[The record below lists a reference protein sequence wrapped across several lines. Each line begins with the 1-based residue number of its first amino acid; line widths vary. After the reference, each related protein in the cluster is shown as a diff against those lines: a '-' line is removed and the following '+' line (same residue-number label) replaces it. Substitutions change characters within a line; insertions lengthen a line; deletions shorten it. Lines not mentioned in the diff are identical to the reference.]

1 MKLIH
6 VAASVLNQTPLD
18 WQHNSANVRQA
29 IQVARDRGAVVVCLP
44 ELCLTGYG
52 CEDAFHAANTHQ
64 RAWAALQELL
74 PETRGMVVSFGL
86 PALHQRACSMERR

>member
-52 CEDAFHAANTHQ
+52 CEDAFQ
-64 RAWAALQELL
+64 RPIHINE
-74 PETRGMVVSFGL
+74 RGMRSMNSC
-86 PALHQRACSMERR
+86 PALGE